1 MLQKILTLSLILL
14 LLINIATCSNR
25 NNDNIVE
32 FPETVFDSL
41 KTIVGTNSYGDT
53 IYIAQSKLIEAQTS
67 ELKKMA
73 KLLKD
78 QDYALYKLSQSIDK
92 NTQNATYYNSVTNI
106 YDSTINV
113 IVIDSTKS
121 FPKYESTLANKW
133 YDAKLEM
140 SKDSA
145 KLNVTFNNPFVVSHK
160 YVKSKLFKKDLVVEV
175 KPENPYTKITEL
187 KSYKIPAKKHK
198 FDLNS
203 NINLY
208 NKFAAIGLEAN
219 YKYNHFGARV
229 AVGYSTL
236 GLIYGGGIT
245 YTILSSY

>member
-1 MLQKILTLSLILL
+1 MLKKILIASLII
-14 LLINIATCSNR
+14 LLITNIVTCNSNR
-25 NNDNIVE
+25 KNNTVD
-32 FPETVFDSL
+32 FPEAVFDSL
-41 KTIVGTNSYGDT
+41 KTIVSINSYGDT

-113 IVIDSTKS
+113 TIVDSTKS

-160 YVKSKLFKKDLVVEV
+160 YVKSRLFKKDLVVEV

-219 YKYNHFGARV
+219 YRYNHFGAR
-229 AVGYSTL
+229 ASVGYSNF
-236 GLIYGGGIT
+236 GLIYGGGLT
-245 YTILSSY
+245 YTLMSNY